1 MFRLGIA
8 EGVPETTSAPENC
21 KWLKKKN
28 NWNPVCNA
36 SMAFAAIAAYEQ
48 DPELARRIIARSIR
62 LVREIG
68 IPEYAPDGNY
78 PEGYTYWNYG
88 TAYAVM
94 LIDALEGVYGTSFG
108 LADVPGFL
116 RTPEYILQMSTQGLG
131 CWAYADC
138 TAQDPQSM
146 KNSYPMVL
154 VRLPH
159 RKPFS
164 CCGPKSRRSMI

>member
-8 EGVPETTSAPENC
+8 EGVPETTSAPEID

-48 DPELARRIIARSIR
+48 DPELALRIIARSIR
-62 LVREIG
+62 LVREVG

-108 LADVPGFL
+108 LADAPGFL
-116 RTPEYILQMSTQGLG
+116 RTPGISSNVDAGPRLLGLRRLYR
-131 CWAYADC
+131 ARPAEHEEFLSD
-138 TAQDPQSM
+138 
-146 KNSYPMVL
+146 VL
-154 VRLPH
+154 VRRPY
-159 RKPFS
+159 R
-164 CCGPKSRRSMI
+164 